1 MSKTRHIQKRMAKR
15 SIREAMLKMVET
27 FGVHDG
33 DKQVLNRKGCDAA
46 LAELEDVKKNL
57 VKMRERGGLVL
68 VDDGGVK
75 ITTYALDSY
84 SRNQVSSQH

>member
-15 SIREAMLKMVET
+15 NIRETMLKMVGT
-27 FGVHDG
+27 FGVPDG
-33 DKQVLNRKGCDAA
+33 DKRVLNRKGCDAA

-57 VKMRERGGLVL
+57 VKMRERGGMVL
-68 VDDGGVK
+68 VEVGGVK

-84 SRNQVSSQH
+84 SRNQIGSQQ

>member
-1 MSKTRHIQKRMAKR
+1 MAKTRHIQKRMAKR

-27 FGVHDG
+27 FGVSDG
-33 DKQVLNRKGCDAA
+33 DKRVLNRKGCDAA
-46 LAELEDVKKNL
+46 LAELEDMKKKL

-68 VDDGGVK
+68 VEDDGVK

-84 SRNQVSSQH
+84 SRNQIGAQQ